1 MTGWCSQRRDG
12 QAKQEM
18 EVVLVILKLVEPSP
32 AFGAVTHEV
41 IEAFADIADAKF

>member
-18 EVVLVILKLVEPSP
+18 EVVLVILVEPSP